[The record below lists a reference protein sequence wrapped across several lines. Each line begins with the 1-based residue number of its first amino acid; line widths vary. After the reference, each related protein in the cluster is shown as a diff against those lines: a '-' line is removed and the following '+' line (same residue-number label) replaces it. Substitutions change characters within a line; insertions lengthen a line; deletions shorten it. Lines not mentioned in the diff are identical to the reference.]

1 MLAENLGI
9 CFVIRDFE
17 KGRKAVAI
25 NLDPVPT
32 FITKCTI
39 KPIKVIRNY
48 LLKLNYS
55 IKT

>member
-39 KPIKVIRNY
+39 KPIN
-48 LLKLNYS
+48 
-55 IKT
+55 IKEFEEAFDQIESK